1 VTEKRSS
8 YLLNNVPEDL
18 WEALRQD
25 AASRETPATF
35 TSGNGRTFPSQRT
48 ERSGT
53 SLNNVVGEILGERY
67 KLKFEPTNRATFD
80 QESDTRALYLRL
92 PEDLMAKVR
101 KEARRSSVRY
111 VLLLAFAEHY
121 CLTLEVDP
129 PRTGKAKH
137 GRPRGRKVKR

>member
-1 VTEKRSS
+1 MPPKA

-53 SLNNVVGEILGERY
+53 SLNNVVGEILAERY
-67 KLKFEPTNRATFD
+67 KLEFEPTNRATFD
-80 QESDTRALYLRL
+80 QAPETRALYLRL

-101 KEARRSSVRY
+101 REARKSSVRY
-111 VLLLAFAEHY
+111 VLLQAFADHY
-121 CLTLEVDP
+121 ALDLAVEP
-129 PRTGKAKH
+129 PKRAKAKH